1 MSQQNDSTSQA
12 QSAGCVCGGKGPALS
27 QMINM
32 MMPAADTASEH
43 FRNAGIEFLKG
54 FRELIDQR
62 IDSLQRKSTAT
73 ASSQGTKF
81 SVD

>member
-1 MSQQNDSTSQA
+1 M
-12 QSAGCVCGGKGPALS
+12 CGGKGPALS
-27 QMINM
+27 QLIQAML
-32 MMPAADTASEH
+32 PPEAASEH

-62 IDSLQRKSTAT
+62 IDSLQRKPTAT